1 MTESYAGDVYEN
13 VELTAEELEKKRQEA
28 RKVYEKAKHFKEL
41 VGTDAWK
48 ECEEI
53 LKEDLYKNLHYDN
66 QFLHMCWGLKMAI
79 DRIHAWAD
87 HADELLKE
95 YGGQV

>member
-1 MTESYAGDVYEN
+1 MTESYAGDVFEN

-28 RKVYEKAKHFKEL
+28 RKVYAKAKNFKEL
-41 VGTDAWK
+41 VELDVWK
-48 ECEEI
+48 ECENI
-53 LKEDLYKNLHYDN
+53 LKEDLYKNLHYDK
-66 QFLHMCWGLKMAI
+66 QFLHMCWGLKMTI